1 MNTLPNDINSLKIM
15 LHTNHLAKI
24 VEGRSSLDLLESL
37 RKKHKEDI
45 DILENQLVSSHAGIS
60 RRNITSLKWHCMK
73 ENSEMANH
81 FLGFSDFNEFII
93 YVKAFWPDSVSEETM
108 EDTICLGEQ
117 ALSKFEKLIM
127 AKMLLTRNFS
137 NLSLAAIF
145 GVTSARV
152 TQILDEY
159 VPMWVKIGL
168 LLSI

>member
-1 MNTLPNDINSLKIM
+1 
-15 LHTNHLAKI
+15 
-24 VEGRSSLDLLESL
+24 
-37 RKKHKEDI
+37 
-45 DILENQLVSSHAGIS
+45 
-60 RRNITSLKWHCMK
+60 
-73 ENSEMANH
+73 MANH

-93 YVKAFWPDSVSEETM
+93 YIKA
-108 EDTICLGEQ
+108 EQ

-127 AKMLLTRNFS
+127 AKMLLTRNFA

-145 GVTSARV
+145 GVTLARV